1 MAPLYYSTYFLP
13 TTAIVTNAKPSVS
26 VDNSGL
32 VN

>member
-1 MAPLYYSTYFLP
+1 MAPLYFSTYFLL
-13 TTAIVTNAKPSVS
+13 TTAIVTNAKSSVS